1 MSVPKVC
8 FPFVGRI
15 LGGCHFSVLPLIKGL
30 DPARYQAQVLMQDLD
45 GPIYDFFRDNGVEI
59 APAPPTPQLL
69 PGKSVDAVRQVALV
83 AAAPRLARSLR
94 DSGIDIVH
102 LNDGRT
108 NATWALPAKL
118 SGAKLV
124 WHNRGNPNAAGL
136 RYLAPFVADRV
147 ISVSAF
153 ASPKPGLLS
162 AAPRN
167 EVIFSPFNT
176 DVHEDRAAAR
186 AALLADLGADPATKF
201 VGYFGALVDRKRPL
215 LFVDTIAAMR
225 KAAPE
230 RAIVGVMFGQPR
242 AGDDD
247 PVRARIAELGLGD
260 GVKLMGFRSPGSRW
274 IAACDILLVPAF
286 EEPLGRT
293 LVEAMLVGTPVV
305 ATRSGGNTEAIED
318 GVTGWTAPAENAEAL
333 ARAALQVFDAP
344 DKAALIARRAAID
357 ARARFGERRHLDAVM
372 QIYDALLAARPA
384 GRRDSHP

>member
-8 FPFVGRI
+8 FPFVGQI

-30 DPARYQAQVLMQDLD
+30 DPARFQAQVLMQDLV

-59 APAPPTPQLL
+59 VPAPPTPQLV
-69 PGKSVDAVRQVALV
+69 PGKAVDAARQAALI
-83 AAAPRLARSLR
+83 AAAPRLARALR
-94 DSGIDIVH
+94 ENGVDIVH

-118 SGAKLV
+118 SGARLV

-136 RYLAPFVADRV
+136 RFLAPFVADRV

-162 AAPRN
+162 AAARN
-167 EVIFSPFNT
+167 EVVFSPFDT
-176 DVHEDRAAAR
+176 DVHEDRDAAR
-186 AALLADLGADPATKF
+186 GALIADLGAVPATKF
-201 VGYFGALVDRKRPL
+201 VGYFGAFVERKRPL

-225 KAAPE
+225 KAAPDKT
-230 RAIVGVMFGQPR
+230 IVGVMFGQPR

-247 PVRARIAELGLGD
+247 PVRKRIAEHGLGD
-260 GVKLMGFRSPGSRW
+260 SVKLMGFRSPGSRW
-274 IAACDILLVPAF
+274 IAACDLLLVPAF

-333 ARAALQVFDAP
+333 ARAALHVFTAP
-344 DKAALIARRAAID
+344 DLAASVVRQAAKD

-372 QIYDALLAARPA
+372 AIYDELLTARAP
-384 GRRDSHP
+384 GRRESPA